1 MARHI
6 EGAIL
11 AEPIHVE
18 TVRAALVEPQAMPWD
33 APDAAAKTV
42 LVCES
47 QPLTVEGVR
56 SFLRANG
63 EFKLMNAVDSLSIAF
78 DLVRSRRPSIV
89 VLDKSLGL
97 PAVMDWIGT
106 LRSRD
111 PDTAVIVWGVS
122 MSESEALRLVQVG
135 ALGVIRKSV
144 DPATFLECLRAVA
157 AGRNWMEEDLLHG
170 ADRNGRNSRS
180 NLTPREQQVV
190 ELVEQ
195 GLKNKEI
202 AQEMGIRPGTVKI
215 HLKHIFEKTGVR
227 GRFGLALAGL
237 REKGFLT
244 YPAA

>member
-1 MARHI
+1 MR
-6 EGAIL
+6 L
-11 AEPIHVE
+11 TEPLHVE
-18 TVRAALVEPQAMPWD
+18 PVCRSLIEPRAMTWD
-33 APDAAAKTV
+33 QPEASAKTV

-56 SFLRANG
+56 SFLRASG
-63 EFKLMNAVDSLSIAF
+63 EFQLLNAVDSLSEAL
-78 DLVRSRRPSIV
+78 DLVRIRRPSVV
-89 VLDKSLGL
+89 VLDKSFGL
-97 PAVMDWIGT
+97 PAVIDWIGA
-106 LRSRD
+106 LRGRD
-111 PDTAVIVWGVS
+111 PATAVVVWGVS
-122 MSESEALRLVQVG
+122 ISESEALRLVQVG

-144 DPATFLECLRAVA
+144 DPVVFLECLRAVA
-157 AGRNWMEEDLLHG
+157 AGRNWMEGDLLHG
-170 ADRNGRNSRS
+170 ADRNVHKNHS

-202 AQEMGIRPGTVKI
+202 AREMGIRPGTVKI

-244 YPAA
+244 YPAV